1 MGVERSMVSLGYST
15 SDCGADIGLH
25 TSFVR
30 SRCGPPSMEMAF
42 GNLLYR
48 EARGM
53 SFLAYRLFD
62 GLFGILGMKSRNEFF
77 TRASNNSHALLASAG
92 ACRSMTE
99 GWWQFPIHGWVKV
112 NVDGLVLNSKP
123 RSAIG
128 GVVEAWTL
136 LEGLKYAWAQG
147 YHQVEIES
155 DNSLLIVF
163 IQNWLATTNN
173 YSEVR
178 LI

>member
-1 MGVERSMVSLGYST
+1 
-15 SDCGADIGLH
+15 
-25 TSFVR
+25 
-30 SRCGPPSMEMAF
+30 
-42 GNLLYR
+42 
-48 EARGM
+48 M

-77 TRASNNSHALLASAG
+77 TGASNNSHALLASAG

-112 NVDGLVLNSKP
+112 NVDRLVLNSKP

-128 GVVEAWTL
+128 GVVREPDGSCMVGVEMMVGLSYIFQVEAWTL

-147 YHQVEIES
+147 YHQLEIES
-155 DNSLLIVF
+155 DNSLLIVV

-178 LI
+178 LIQDWCFKN